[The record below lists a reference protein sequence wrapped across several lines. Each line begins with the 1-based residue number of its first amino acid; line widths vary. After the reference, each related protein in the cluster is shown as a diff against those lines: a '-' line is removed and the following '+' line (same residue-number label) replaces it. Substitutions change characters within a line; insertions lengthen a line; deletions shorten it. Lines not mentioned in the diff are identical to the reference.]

1 MNLWLLSAIL
11 LLGALLATGAVCCFC
26 SELLGSIVAMELASG
41 IAILTIVM
49 FAQGWGYSSWYD
61 MAIALALLNFP
72 GAMIFVLFLERW
84 M

>member
-11 LLGALLATGAVCCFC
+11 LLGALLTTGAICCFC
-26 SELLGSIVAMELASG
+26 AELLGSIVAMELASG

-49 FAQGWGYSSWYD
+49 LAQGWGYSSWYD
-61 MAIALALLNFP
+61 MAIALALLTFP